1 MIPVVS
7 LHQVNSKL
15 TCELE
20 TIKQKLNI
28 SESELKELTA
38 EKVMNYKQITDL
50 EAGCSKLIREKE
62 ELRKMNEGQREEL
75 TEMTEKCSQL
85 RLDSDQTHVLQ
96 YLKIKFLLSTM
107 QISRTVFILYPAR
120 NIFFPRESVEVLELE
135 KLKLQDRCLRLE
147 GEVLEKEAKLH
158 LQEEEYRKQ
167 DAARVQSAEELNAVA
182 RHWTEKW
189 QKVALTLQSTQEELE
204 ELKKNNSRDD
214 VRLSL
219 SLSLKK

>member
-7 LHQVNSKL
+7 LNQVNSKL

-85 RLDSDQTHVLQ
+85 RLDSDQTHVL
-96 YLKIKFLLSTM
+96 
-107 QISRTVFILYPAR
+107 
-120 NIFFPRESVEVLELE
+120 
-135 KLKLQDRCLRLE
+135 LRLSFYYE
-147 GEVLEKEAKLH
+147 QCKLV
-158 LQEEEYRKQ
+158 E
-167 DAARVQSAEELNAVA
+167 
-182 RHWTEKW
+182 
-189 QKVALTLQSTQEELE
+189 
-204 ELKKNNSRDD
+204 
-214 VRLSL
+214 LSL
-219 SLSLKK
+219 YFTLHETFFSPGNLWKFWS